1 MRSKTFS
8 QTVRKTAERYG
19 MDLSQPLAMVSGG
32 PDSVALLRVL
42 VELGSEPFVVHLDH
56 GARGKESLED
66 AAFVEELCRK
76 LGIPSEVRRLELE
89 GEQNFQ
95 ERARI
100 ERYRVAEELADSLG
114 LGHIA
119 TGHTAD
125 DVAETVL
132 MNLARGTGLRGL
144 SGIPPVRGRFVRPL
158 IQASRTEVLQYLDSL
173 QQPYRTDRTNLTG
186 KYTRNRIRQ
195 EVLPVLED
203 LYPGARQN
211 MSRAAA
217 LLRDDLEALEA
228 LGGRLVS
235 RRGDEVV
242 LNIDELRA
250 LPFAV
255 QRYAVRQAYSK
266 LMPEATSLGSTL
278 VEAVIGLLE
287 GGEGTRTLDLPGG
300 VVAAARTVGELVL
313 YRAGEADG
321 GSVRLEGGRLSFGEW
336 EIEVR
341 EGVEFDAADASR
353 PEIAYLDASR
363 GPYRVRSV
371 REGDSIRPLGL
382 GGSKKVFRAMMDRG
396 VPKDLRRKTPIIVD
410 ARDEVAW
417 LPEGELSENHKVG
430 RQTEKILRLEVKR
443 SREDV

>member
-1 MRSKTFS
+1 
-8 QTVRKTAERYG
+8 

-217 LLRDDLEALEA
+217 FLRDDLEAMED

-287 GGEGTRTLDLPGG
+287 DGEGTRTSDLPGG

-321 GSVRLEGGRLSFGEW
+321 GSVRLEGGRLSFGGW
-336 EIEVR
+336 EIGVR

-396 VPKDLRRKTPIIVD
+396 VPKDLRRKMPIIVD

-430 RQTEKILRLEVKR
+430 RQTERILRLEVKR

>member
-353 PEIAYLDASR
+353 AEIAYLDASR

-396 VPKDLRRKTPIIVD
+396 VPKDLRRKMPIIVD